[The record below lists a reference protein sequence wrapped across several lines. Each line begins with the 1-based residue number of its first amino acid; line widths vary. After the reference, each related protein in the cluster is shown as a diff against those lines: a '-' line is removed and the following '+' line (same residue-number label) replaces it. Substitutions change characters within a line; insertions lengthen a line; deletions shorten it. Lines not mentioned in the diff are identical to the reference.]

1 MEYSFYDF
9 LKLLGSLALFLY
21 GMKIMSEGLQ
31 KFAGDR
37 LRKILT
43 AMTTNRVTGVLTGVL
58 ITALVQSSSATTVMV
73 VSFVNAGLLTLSQ
86 SIGVIMG
93 ANIGTTVTAWIIS
106 ALGFKVDIAAFALPL
121 LAFGIPLLFSQKSNR
136 KSVGE
141 FIFGFSFLF
150 MGLSYLKNNA
160 PDLSQNP
167 DMLSFVQD
175 YTDMGFISILLFVG
189 IGTVLTMIVQ
199 ASAATMAITLI
210 MCANGWISF
219 ELGAA
224 LVLGENIGTT
234 ITGWLVSAGEWA
246 KMFSPSTLAP
256 IAVMVGVIITLVGKR
271 QQSKD
276 VAGIIIGFGILFI
289 GMNTMS
295 DAVYPLRESEVFKT
309 AFISMGSNPFLGI
322 LVGAGVTAI
331 IQSSS
336 ASQGILLSLASA
348 GLVPTNA
355 AVFIIMGQNI
365 GTCVTAILSSV
376 GASKNAKCVGTM
388 HLTFNIAGTI
398 IFSILAMFLFARLDP
413 SYGEGIINMTQI
425 SFIHTVFN
433 VGTTI
438 ILMPFSGY
446 IIKFAMKV
454 NGLKAVETKSDEAEL
469 VHLDKRMMSTP
480 SVAVEGA
487 KLETIRMGR
496 IARENLSLA
505 LSTLSDHDEEKM
517 ADVKQREFVIDKL
530 CDNISKYLIDLCMLH
545 LSDKDNEMVTSLLN
559 TVSDMERVGDHAENI
574 VELAEE
580 MKQEG
585 ISFSDTALEELNEMS
600 TTTLGAYDNAV
611 KALELDDITYA
622 VKTSFLEDQVDAM
635 EKKLRAG
642 HIERLSNA
650 ECSVNAGIHF
660 IDLLGNLER
669 VSDHAMNIA
678 QVVLN
683 EHRAEKN
690 FHEEKNVE

>member
-1 MEYSFYDF
+1 MSSIVIPFI
-9 LKLLGSLALFLY
+9 GGLAMFIY
-21 GMKIMSEGLQ
+21 GMNIMADGLQ
-31 KFAGDR
+31 HAAGSKMK
-37 LRKILT
+37 KILE
-43 AMTTNRVTGVLTGVL
+43 VLTQNKLMGIAL
-58 ITALVQSSSATTVMV
+58 GALVTAIIQSSSATTVMV
-73 VSFVNAGLLTLSQ
+73 VGFVNAGLMNLTQAIS
-86 SIGVIMG
+86 VIMG
-93 ANIGTTVTAWIIS
+93 A
-106 ALGFKVDIAAFALPL
+106 
-121 LAFGIPLLFSQKSNR
+121 
-136 KSVGE
+136 
-141 FIFGFSFLF
+141 
-150 MGLSYLKNNA
+150 
-160 PDLSQNP
+160 
-167 DMLSFVQD
+167 
-175 YTDMGFISILLFVG
+175 
-189 IGTVLTMIVQ
+189 
-199 ASAATMAITLI
+199 
-210 MCANGWISF
+210 
-219 ELGAA
+219 
-224 LVLGENIGTT
+224 NIGTT

-295 DAVYPLRESEVFKT
+295 DAVYPLRESEVFRT
-309 AFISMGSNPFLGI
+309 AFVSMGSNPFLGI

-388 HLTFNIAGTI
+388 HLTFNIIGTV
-398 IFSILAMFLFARLDP
+398 IFSILAMLLFARLDP

-433 VGTTI
+433 VGTTV

-611 KALELDDITYA
+611 KALELDDVTYA

>member
-1 MEYSFYDF
+1 MSSIVIPFI
-9 LKLLGSLALFLY
+9 GGLAMFIY
-21 GMKIMSEGLQ
+21 GMNIMADGLQ
-31 KFAGDR
+31 HAAGSKMK
-37 LRKILT
+37 KILE
-43 AMTTNRVTGVLTGVL
+43 VLTQNKLMGIAL
-58 ITALVQSSSATTVMV
+58 GALVTAIIQSSSATTVMV
-73 VSFVNAGLLTLSQ
+73 VGFVNAGLMNLTQAIS
-86 SIGVIMG
+86 VIMG
-93 ANIGTTVTAWIIS
+93 A
-106 ALGFKVDIAAFALPL
+106 
-121 LAFGIPLLFSQKSNR
+121 
-136 KSVGE
+136 
-141 FIFGFSFLF
+141 
-150 MGLSYLKNNA
+150 
-160 PDLSQNP
+160 
-167 DMLSFVQD
+167 
-175 YTDMGFISILLFVG
+175 
-189 IGTVLTMIVQ
+189 
-199 ASAATMAITLI
+199 
-210 MCANGWISF
+210 
-219 ELGAA
+219 
-224 LVLGENIGTT
+224 NIGTT

-398 IFSILAMFLFARLDP
+398 IFSILAIFLFARLDP

-574 VELAEE
+574 VPLAEE

>member
-1 MEYSFYDF
+1 MSSIVIPFI
-9 LKLLGSLALFLY
+9 GGLAMFIY
-21 GMKIMSEGLQ
+21 GMNIMADGLQ
-31 KFAGDR
+31 HAAGSKMK
-37 LRKILT
+37 KILE
-43 AMTTNRVTGVLTGVL
+43 VLTQNKLMGIAL
-58 ITALVQSSSATTVMV
+58 GALVTAIIQSSSATTVMV
-73 VSFVNAGLLTLSQ
+73 VGFVNAGLMNLTQAIS
-86 SIGVIMG
+86 VIMG
-93 ANIGTTVTAWIIS
+93 A
-106 ALGFKVDIAAFALPL
+106 
-121 LAFGIPLLFSQKSNR
+121 
-136 KSVGE
+136 
-141 FIFGFSFLF
+141 
-150 MGLSYLKNNA
+150 
-160 PDLSQNP
+160 
-167 DMLSFVQD
+167 
-175 YTDMGFISILLFVG
+175 
-189 IGTVLTMIVQ
+189 
-199 ASAATMAITLI
+199 
-210 MCANGWISF
+210 
-219 ELGAA
+219 
-224 LVLGENIGTT
+224 NIGTT

-246 KMFSPSTLAP
+246 KMFSPATLAP

-295 DAVYPLRESEVFKT
+295 DAVYPLRESEVFRT
-309 AFISMGSNPFLGI
+309 AFVSMGSNPFLGI

-398 IFSILAMFLFARLDP
+398 IFSILAMLLFARLDP

-433 VGTTI
+433 VGTTV

-574 VELAEE
+574 MELAEE

>member
-1 MEYSFYDF
+1 MSSIVIPFI
-9 LKLLGSLALFLY
+9 GGLAMFIY
-21 GMKIMSEGLQ
+21 GMNIMADGLQ
-31 KFAGDR
+31 HAAGSKMK
-37 LRKILT
+37 KILE
-43 AMTTNRVTGVLTGVL
+43 VLTQNKLMGIAL
-58 ITALVQSSSATTVMV
+58 GALVTAIIQSSSATTVMV
-73 VSFVNAGLLTLSQ
+73 VGFVNAGLMNLTQAIS
-86 SIGVIMG
+86 VIMG
-93 ANIGTTVTAWIIS
+93 A
-106 ALGFKVDIAAFALPL
+106 
-121 LAFGIPLLFSQKSNR
+121 
-136 KSVGE
+136 
-141 FIFGFSFLF
+141 
-150 MGLSYLKNNA
+150 
-160 PDLSQNP
+160 
-167 DMLSFVQD
+167 
-175 YTDMGFISILLFVG
+175 
-189 IGTVLTMIVQ
+189 
-199 ASAATMAITLI
+199 
-210 MCANGWISF
+210 
-219 ELGAA
+219 
-224 LVLGENIGTT
+224 NIGTT

-388 HLTFNIAGTI
+388 HLTFNIIGTV
-398 IFSILAMFLFARLDP
+398 IFSILAMLLFARLDP

-642 HIERLSNA
+642 HIDRLSNA

>member
-1 MEYSFYDF
+1 MSSIVIPFI
-9 LKLLGSLALFLY
+9 GGLAMFIY
-21 GMKIMSEGLQ
+21 GMNIMADGLQ
-31 KFAGDR
+31 HAAGSKMK
-37 LRKILT
+37 KILE
-43 AMTTNRVTGVLTGVL
+43 VLTQNKLMGIAL
-58 ITALVQSSSATTVMV
+58 GALVTAIIQSSSATTVMV
-73 VSFVNAGLLTLSQ
+73 VGFVNAGLMNLTQAIS
-86 SIGVIMG
+86 VIMG
-93 ANIGTTVTAWIIS
+93 A
-106 ALGFKVDIAAFALPL
+106 
-121 LAFGIPLLFSQKSNR
+121 
-136 KSVGE
+136 
-141 FIFGFSFLF
+141 
-150 MGLSYLKNNA
+150 
-160 PDLSQNP
+160 
-167 DMLSFVQD
+167 
-175 YTDMGFISILLFVG
+175 
-189 IGTVLTMIVQ
+189 
-199 ASAATMAITLI
+199 
-210 MCANGWISF
+210 
-219 ELGAA
+219 
-224 LVLGENIGTT
+224 NIGTT

-246 KMFSPSTLAP
+246 KMFSPATLAP

-388 HLTFNIAGTI
+388 HLTFNIIGTV
-398 IFSILAMFLFARLDP
+398 IFSILAMLLFARLDP

-433 VGTTI
+433 VGTTV

-480 SVAVEGA
+480 PVAVEGA

>member
-1 MEYSFYDF
+1 MSSIVIPFI
-9 LKLLGSLALFLY
+9 GGLAMFIY
-21 GMKIMSEGLQ
+21 GMNIMADGLQ
-31 KFAGDR
+31 HAAGSKMK
-37 LRKILT
+37 KILE
-43 AMTTNRVTGVLTGVL
+43 VLTQNKLMGIAL
-58 ITALVQSSSATTVMV
+58 GALVTAIIQSSSATTVMV
-73 VSFVNAGLLTLSQ
+73 VGFVNAGLMNLTQAIS
-86 SIGVIMG
+86 VIMG
-93 ANIGTTVTAWIIS
+93 A
-106 ALGFKVDIAAFALPL
+106 
-121 LAFGIPLLFSQKSNR
+121 
-136 KSVGE
+136 
-141 FIFGFSFLF
+141 
-150 MGLSYLKNNA
+150 
-160 PDLSQNP
+160 
-167 DMLSFVQD
+167 
-175 YTDMGFISILLFVG
+175 
-189 IGTVLTMIVQ
+189 
-199 ASAATMAITLI
+199 
-210 MCANGWISF
+210 
-219 ELGAA
+219 
-224 LVLGENIGTT
+224 NIGTT

-295 DAVYPLRESEVFKT
+295 DAVYPLRESEVFRT
-309 AFISMGSNPFLGI
+309 AFVSMGSNPFLGI

-433 VGTTI
+433 VGTTV

-530 CDNISKYLIDLCMLH
+530 CDSISKYLIDLCMLH

-580 MKQEG
+580 MRQEG

>member
-1 MEYSFYDF
+1 MQLEGISVLFSFIGG
-9 LKLLGSLALFLY
+9 LGMFLY
-21 GMKIMSEGLQ
+21 GMHVMANGLQ
-31 KFAGDR
+31 HFAGGKMQR
-37 LRKILT
+37 LMSFLTQNRLMAILVGTLVT
-43 AMTTNRVTGVLTGVL
+43 AV
-58 ITALVQSSSATTVMV
+58 IQSSSATTVMV
-73 VSFVNAGLLTLSQ
+73 VGFVNAGMLNLSQ
-86 SIGVIMG
+86 AVGVIMG
-93 ANIGTTVTAWIIS
+93 A
-106 ALGFKVDIAAFALPL
+106 
-121 LAFGIPLLFSQKSNR
+121 
-136 KSVGE
+136 
-141 FIFGFSFLF
+141 
-150 MGLSYLKNNA
+150 
-160 PDLSQNP
+160 
-167 DMLSFVQD
+167 
-175 YTDMGFISILLFVG
+175 
-189 IGTVLTMIVQ
+189 
-199 ASAATMAITLI
+199 
-210 MCANGWISF
+210 
-219 ELGAA
+219 
-224 LVLGENIGTT
+224 NIGTT

-388 HLTFNIAGTI
+388 HLTFNIIGTV
-398 IFSILAMFLFARLDP
+398 IFSILAMLLFARLDP

>member
-1 MEYSFYDF
+1 MSSIVIPFI
-9 LKLLGSLALFLY
+9 GGLAMFIY
-21 GMKIMSEGLQ
+21 GMNIMADGLQ
-31 KFAGDR
+31 HAAGSKMK
-37 LRKILT
+37 KILE
-43 AMTTNRVTGVLTGVL
+43 VLTQNKLMGIAL
-58 ITALVQSSSATTVMV
+58 GALVTAIIQSSSATTVMV
-73 VSFVNAGLLTLSQ
+73 VGFVNAGLMNLTQAIS
-86 SIGVIMG
+86 VIMG
-93 ANIGTTVTAWIIS
+93 A
-106 ALGFKVDIAAFALPL
+106 
-121 LAFGIPLLFSQKSNR
+121 
-136 KSVGE
+136 
-141 FIFGFSFLF
+141 
-150 MGLSYLKNNA
+150 
-160 PDLSQNP
+160 
-167 DMLSFVQD
+167 
-175 YTDMGFISILLFVG
+175 
-189 IGTVLTMIVQ
+189 
-199 ASAATMAITLI
+199 
-210 MCANGWISF
+210 
-219 ELGAA
+219 
-224 LVLGENIGTT
+224 NIGTT

-517 ADVKQREFVIDKL
+517 ADVKQIEFVIDKL

>member
-1 MEYSFYDF
+1 MSSIVIPFI
-9 LKLLGSLALFLY
+9 GGLAMFIY
-21 GMKIMSEGLQ
+21 GMNIMADGLQ
-31 KFAGDR
+31 HAAGSKMK
-37 LRKILT
+37 KILE
-43 AMTTNRVTGVLTGVL
+43 VLTQNKLMGIAL
-58 ITALVQSSSATTVMV
+58 GALVTAIIQSSSATTVMV
-73 VSFVNAGLLTLSQ
+73 VGFVNAGLMNLTQAIS
-86 SIGVIMG
+86 VIMG
-93 ANIGTTVTAWIIS
+93 A
-106 ALGFKVDIAAFALPL
+106 
-121 LAFGIPLLFSQKSNR
+121 
-136 KSVGE
+136 
-141 FIFGFSFLF
+141 
-150 MGLSYLKNNA
+150 
-160 PDLSQNP
+160 
-167 DMLSFVQD
+167 
-175 YTDMGFISILLFVG
+175 
-189 IGTVLTMIVQ
+189 
-199 ASAATMAITLI
+199 
-210 MCANGWISF
+210 
-219 ELGAA
+219 
-224 LVLGENIGTT
+224 NIGTT

-454 NGLKAVETKSDEAEL
+454 NGLKVVETKSDEAEL

>member
-1 MEYSFYDF
+1 MSSIVIPFI
-9 LKLLGSLALFLY
+9 GGLAMFIY
-21 GMKIMSEGLQ
+21 GMNIMADGLQ
-31 KFAGDR
+31 HAAGSKMK
-37 LRKILT
+37 KILE
-43 AMTTNRVTGVLTGVL
+43 VLTQNKLMGIAL
-58 ITALVQSSSATTVMV
+58 GALVTAIIQSSSATTVMV
-73 VSFVNAGLLTLSQ
+73 VGFVNAGLMNLTQAIS
-86 SIGVIMG
+86 VIMG
-93 ANIGTTVTAWIIS
+93 A
-106 ALGFKVDIAAFALPL
+106 
-121 LAFGIPLLFSQKSNR
+121 
-136 KSVGE
+136 
-141 FIFGFSFLF
+141 
-150 MGLSYLKNNA
+150 
-160 PDLSQNP
+160 
-167 DMLSFVQD
+167 
-175 YTDMGFISILLFVG
+175 
-189 IGTVLTMIVQ
+189 
-199 ASAATMAITLI
+199 
-210 MCANGWISF
+210 
-219 ELGAA
+219 
-224 LVLGENIGTT
+224 NIGTT

-398 IFSILAMFLFARLDP
+398 IFSILAMLLFARLDP

-530 CDNISKYLIDLCMLH
+530 CDSISKYLIDLCMLH

-580 MKQEG
+580 MRQEG

>member
-1 MEYSFYDF
+1 MSSIVIPFI
-9 LKLLGSLALFLY
+9 GGLAMFIY
-21 GMKIMSEGLQ
+21 GMNIMADGLQ
-31 KFAGDR
+31 HAAGSKMK
-37 LRKILT
+37 KILE
-43 AMTTNRVTGVLTGVL
+43 VLTQNKLMGIAL
-58 ITALVQSSSATTVMV
+58 GALVTAIIQSSSATTVMV
-73 VSFVNAGLLTLSQ
+73 VGFVNAGLMNLTQAIS
-86 SIGVIMG
+86 VIMG
-93 ANIGTTVTAWIIS
+93 A
-106 ALGFKVDIAAFALPL
+106 
-121 LAFGIPLLFSQKSNR
+121 
-136 KSVGE
+136 
-141 FIFGFSFLF
+141 
-150 MGLSYLKNNA
+150 
-160 PDLSQNP
+160 
-167 DMLSFVQD
+167 
-175 YTDMGFISILLFVG
+175 
-189 IGTVLTMIVQ
+189 
-199 ASAATMAITLI
+199 
-210 MCANGWISF
+210 
-219 ELGAA
+219 
-224 LVLGENIGTT
+224 NIGTT

-256 IAVMVGVIITLVGKR
+256 IAVMVGVIVTLVGKR

-295 DAVYPLRESEVFKT
+295 DAVYPLRESEVFRT
-309 AFISMGSNPFLGI
+309 AFVSMGSNPFLGI

-433 VGTTI
+433 VGTTV

>member
-1 MEYSFYDF
+1 MSSIVIPFI
-9 LKLLGSLALFLY
+9 GGLAMFIY
-21 GMKIMSEGLQ
+21 GMNIMADGLQ
-31 KFAGDR
+31 HAAGSKMK
-37 LRKILT
+37 KILE
-43 AMTTNRVTGVLTGVL
+43 VLTQNKLMGIAL
-58 ITALVQSSSATTVMV
+58 GALVTAIIQSSSATTVMV
-73 VSFVNAGLLTLSQ
+73 VGFVNAGLMNLTQAIS
-86 SIGVIMG
+86 VIMG
-93 ANIGTTVTAWIIS
+93 A
-106 ALGFKVDIAAFALPL
+106 
-121 LAFGIPLLFSQKSNR
+121 
-136 KSVGE
+136 
-141 FIFGFSFLF
+141 
-150 MGLSYLKNNA
+150 
-160 PDLSQNP
+160 
-167 DMLSFVQD
+167 
-175 YTDMGFISILLFVG
+175 
-189 IGTVLTMIVQ
+189 
-199 ASAATMAITLI
+199 
-210 MCANGWISF
+210 
-219 ELGAA
+219 
-224 LVLGENIGTT
+224 NIGTT

-469 VHLDKRMMSTP
+469 VHLDKRMMSPP
-480 SVAVEGA
+480 SDAVEGA

-642 HIERLSNA
+642 HIDRLSNA

>member
-1 MEYSFYDF
+1 MSSIVIPFI
-9 LKLLGSLALFLY
+9 GGLAMFIY
-21 GMKIMSEGLQ
+21 GMNIMADGLQ
-31 KFAGDR
+31 HAAGSKMK
-37 LRKILT
+37 KILE
-43 AMTTNRVTGVLTGVL
+43 VLTQNKLMGIAL
-58 ITALVQSSSATTVMV
+58 GALVTAIIQSSSATTVMV
-73 VSFVNAGLLTLSQ
+73 VGFVNAGLMNLTQAIS
-86 SIGVIMG
+86 VIMG
-93 ANIGTTVTAWIIS
+93 A
-106 ALGFKVDIAAFALPL
+106 
-121 LAFGIPLLFSQKSNR
+121 
-136 KSVGE
+136 
-141 FIFGFSFLF
+141 
-150 MGLSYLKNNA
+150 
-160 PDLSQNP
+160 
-167 DMLSFVQD
+167 
-175 YTDMGFISILLFVG
+175 
-189 IGTVLTMIVQ
+189 
-199 ASAATMAITLI
+199 
-210 MCANGWISF
+210 
-219 ELGAA
+219 
-224 LVLGENIGTT
+224 NIGTT

-246 KMFSPSTLAP
+246 KMFSPATLAP

-433 VGTTI
+433 VGTTV

-446 IIKFAMKV
+446 IIKFAMKI

>member
-1 MEYSFYDF
+1 MSSIVIPFI
-9 LKLLGSLALFLY
+9 GGLAMFIY
-21 GMKIMSEGLQ
+21 GMNIMADGLQ
-31 KFAGDR
+31 HAAGSKMK
-37 LRKILT
+37 KILE
-43 AMTTNRVTGVLTGVL
+43 VLTQNKLMGIAL
-58 ITALVQSSSATTVMV
+58 GALVTAIIQSSSATTVMV
-73 VSFVNAGLLTLSQ
+73 VGFVNAGLMNLTQAIS
-86 SIGVIMG
+86 VIMG
-93 ANIGTTVTAWIIS
+93 A
-106 ALGFKVDIAAFALPL
+106 
-121 LAFGIPLLFSQKSNR
+121 
-136 KSVGE
+136 
-141 FIFGFSFLF
+141 
-150 MGLSYLKNNA
+150 
-160 PDLSQNP
+160 
-167 DMLSFVQD
+167 
-175 YTDMGFISILLFVG
+175 
-189 IGTVLTMIVQ
+189 
-199 ASAATMAITLI
+199 
-210 MCANGWISF
+210 
-219 ELGAA
+219 
-224 LVLGENIGTT
+224 NIGTT

-622 VKTSFLEDQVDAM
+622 IKTSFLEDQVDAM

>member
-1 MEYSFYDF
+1 MSSIVIPFI
-9 LKLLGSLALFLY
+9 GGLAMFIY
-21 GMKIMSEGLQ
+21 GMNIMADGLQ
-31 KFAGDR
+31 HAAGSKMK
-37 LRKILT
+37 KILE
-43 AMTTNRVTGVLTGVL
+43 VLTQNKLMGIAL
-58 ITALVQSSSATTVMV
+58 GALVTAIIQSSSATTVMV
-73 VSFVNAGLLTLSQ
+73 VGFVNAGLMNLTQ
-86 SIGVIMG
+86 AITVIMG
-93 ANIGTTVTAWIIS
+93 A
-106 ALGFKVDIAAFALPL
+106 
-121 LAFGIPLLFSQKSNR
+121 
-136 KSVGE
+136 
-141 FIFGFSFLF
+141 
-150 MGLSYLKNNA
+150 
-160 PDLSQNP
+160 
-167 DMLSFVQD
+167 
-175 YTDMGFISILLFVG
+175 
-189 IGTVLTMIVQ
+189 
-199 ASAATMAITLI
+199 
-210 MCANGWISF
+210 
-219 ELGAA
+219 
-224 LVLGENIGTT
+224 NIGTT

-256 IAVMVGVIITLVGKR
+256 IAVMVGVIITLMGKK

-309 AFISMGSNPFLGI
+309 AFVSMGSNPFLGI

-365 GTCVTAILSSV
+365 GTCVTAILSSI

-388 HLTFNIAGTI
+388 HLTFNISGTI
-398 IFSILAMFLFARLDP
+398 IFSIIAMILFARLDP

-433 VGTTI
+433 IGTTI
-438 ILMPFSGY
+438 ILMPFSGW

-454 NGLKAVETKSDEAEL
+454 NGIKAVETKNDEAEL

-505 LSTLSDHDEEKM
+505 LSTLSDHDEEKI
-517 ADVKQREFVIDKL
+517 ADVKEREFVIDKL
-530 CDNISKYLIDLCMLH
+530 CDSISKYLIDLCMLH

-580 MKQEG
+580 MRQEG

-690 FHEEKNVE
+690 FHDEKNVE

>member
-1 MEYSFYDF
+1 MSSIVIPFI
-9 LKLLGSLALFLY
+9 GGLAMFIY
-21 GMKIMSEGLQ
+21 GMNIMADGLQ
-31 KFAGDR
+31 HAAGSKMK
-37 LRKILT
+37 KILE
-43 AMTTNRVTGVLTGVL
+43 VLTQNKLMGIAL
-58 ITALVQSSSATTVMV
+58 GALVTAIIQSSSATTVMV
-73 VSFVNAGLLTLSQ
+73 VGFVNAGLMNLTQAIS
-86 SIGVIMG
+86 VIMG
-93 ANIGTTVTAWIIS
+93 A
-106 ALGFKVDIAAFALPL
+106 
-121 LAFGIPLLFSQKSNR
+121 
-136 KSVGE
+136 
-141 FIFGFSFLF
+141 
-150 MGLSYLKNNA
+150 
-160 PDLSQNP
+160 
-167 DMLSFVQD
+167 
-175 YTDMGFISILLFVG
+175 
-189 IGTVLTMIVQ
+189 
-199 ASAATMAITLI
+199 
-210 MCANGWISF
+210 
-219 ELGAA
+219 
-224 LVLGENIGTT
+224 NIGTT

-480 SVAVEGA
+480 SVAAEGA

>member
-1 MEYSFYDF
+1 MSSIVIPFI
-9 LKLLGSLALFLY
+9 GGLAMFIY
-21 GMKIMSEGLQ
+21 GMNIMADGLQ
-31 KFAGDR
+31 HAAGSKMK
-37 LRKILT
+37 KILE
-43 AMTTNRVTGVLTGVL
+43 VLTQNKLMGIAL
-58 ITALVQSSSATTVMV
+58 GALVTAIIQSSSATTVMV
-73 VSFVNAGLLTLSQ
+73 VGFVNAGLMNLTQAIS
-86 SIGVIMG
+86 VIMG
-93 ANIGTTVTAWIIS
+93 A
-106 ALGFKVDIAAFALPL
+106 
-121 LAFGIPLLFSQKSNR
+121 
-136 KSVGE
+136 
-141 FIFGFSFLF
+141 
-150 MGLSYLKNNA
+150 
-160 PDLSQNP
+160 
-167 DMLSFVQD
+167 
-175 YTDMGFISILLFVG
+175 
-189 IGTVLTMIVQ
+189 
-199 ASAATMAITLI
+199 
-210 MCANGWISF
+210 
-219 ELGAA
+219 
-224 LVLGENIGTT
+224 NIGTT

-246 KMFSPSTLAP
+246 KMFSPATLAP

-388 HLTFNIAGTI
+388 HLTFNIIGTV
-398 IFSILAMFLFARLDP
+398 IFSILAMLLFARLDP

-433 VGTTI
+433 VGTTV

-454 NGLKAVETKSDEAEL
+454 NGLKAVETKNDEAEL

-642 HIERLSNA
+642 HIDRLSNA

>member
-1 MEYSFYDF
+1 MSSIVIPFI
-9 LKLLGSLALFLY
+9 GGLAMFIY
-21 GMKIMSEGLQ
+21 GMNIMADGLQ
-31 KFAGDR
+31 HAAGSKMK
-37 LRKILT
+37 KILE
-43 AMTTNRVTGVLTGVL
+43 VLTQNKLMGIAL
-58 ITALVQSSSATTVMV
+58 GALVTAIIQSSSATTVMV
-73 VSFVNAGLLTLSQ
+73 VGFVNAGLMNLTQAIS
-86 SIGVIMG
+86 VIMG
-93 ANIGTTVTAWIIS
+93 A
-106 ALGFKVDIAAFALPL
+106 
-121 LAFGIPLLFSQKSNR
+121 
-136 KSVGE
+136 
-141 FIFGFSFLF
+141 
-150 MGLSYLKNNA
+150 
-160 PDLSQNP
+160 
-167 DMLSFVQD
+167 
-175 YTDMGFISILLFVG
+175 
-189 IGTVLTMIVQ
+189 
-199 ASAATMAITLI
+199 
-210 MCANGWISF
+210 
-219 ELGAA
+219 
-224 LVLGENIGTT
+224 NIGTT

-256 IAVMVGVIITLVGKR
+256 IAVMVGVIVTLVGKR

-690 FHEEKNVE
+690 FHEEKNVK

>member
-1 MEYSFYDF
+1 SIVIPFI
-9 LKLLGSLALFLY
+9 GGLAMFIY
-21 GMKIMSEGLQ
+21 GMNIMADGLQ
-31 KFAGDR
+31 HAAGSKMK
-37 LRKILT
+37 KILE
-43 AMTTNRVTGVLTGVL
+43 VLTQNKLMGIAL
-58 ITALVQSSSATTVMV
+58 GALVTAIIQSSSATTVMV
-73 VSFVNAGLLTLSQ
+73 VGFVNAGLMNLTQAIS
-86 SIGVIMG
+86 VIMG
-93 ANIGTTVTAWIIS
+93 A
-106 ALGFKVDIAAFALPL
+106 
-121 LAFGIPLLFSQKSNR
+121 
-136 KSVGE
+136 
-141 FIFGFSFLF
+141 
-150 MGLSYLKNNA
+150 
-160 PDLSQNP
+160 
-167 DMLSFVQD
+167 
-175 YTDMGFISILLFVG
+175 
-189 IGTVLTMIVQ
+189 
-199 ASAATMAITLI
+199 
-210 MCANGWISF
+210 
-219 ELGAA
+219 
-224 LVLGENIGTT
+224 NIGTT

-256 IAVMVGVIITLVGKR
+256 IAVMVGVIVTLVGKR

-642 HIERLSNA
+642 HIDRLSNA

>member
-1 MEYSFYDF
+1 MSSIVIPFI
-9 LKLLGSLALFLY
+9 GGLAMFIY
-21 GMKIMSEGLQ
+21 GMNIMADGLQ
-31 KFAGDR
+31 HAAGSKMK
-37 LRKILT
+37 KILE
-43 AMTTNRVTGVLTGVL
+43 VLTQNKLMGIAL
-58 ITALVQSSSATTVMV
+58 GALVTAIIQSSSATTVMV
-73 VSFVNAGLLTLSQ
+73 VGFVNAGLMNLTQAIS
-86 SIGVIMG
+86 VIMG
-93 ANIGTTVTAWIIS
+93 A
-106 ALGFKVDIAAFALPL
+106 
-121 LAFGIPLLFSQKSNR
+121 
-136 KSVGE
+136 
-141 FIFGFSFLF
+141 
-150 MGLSYLKNNA
+150 
-160 PDLSQNP
+160 
-167 DMLSFVQD
+167 
-175 YTDMGFISILLFVG
+175 
-189 IGTVLTMIVQ
+189 
-199 ASAATMAITLI
+199 
-210 MCANGWISF
+210 
-219 ELGAA
+219 
-224 LVLGENIGTT
+224 NIGTT

-398 IFSILAMFLFARLDP
+398 IFSILAMLLFARLDP

-642 HIERLSNA
+642 HIDRLSNA

>member
-1 MEYSFYDF
+1 MSSIVIPFI
-9 LKLLGSLALFLY
+9 GGLAMFIY
-21 GMKIMSEGLQ
+21 GMNIMADGLQ
-31 KFAGDR
+31 HAAGSKMK
-37 LRKILT
+37 KILE
-43 AMTTNRVTGVLTGVL
+43 VLTQNKLMGIAL
-58 ITALVQSSSATTVMV
+58 GALVTAIIQSSSATTVMV
-73 VSFVNAGLLTLSQ
+73 VGFVNAGLMNLTQAIS
-86 SIGVIMG
+86 VIMG
-93 ANIGTTVTAWIIS
+93 A
-106 ALGFKVDIAAFALPL
+106 
-121 LAFGIPLLFSQKSNR
+121 
-136 KSVGE
+136 
-141 FIFGFSFLF
+141 
-150 MGLSYLKNNA
+150 
-160 PDLSQNP
+160 
-167 DMLSFVQD
+167 
-175 YTDMGFISILLFVG
+175 
-189 IGTVLTMIVQ
+189 
-199 ASAATMAITLI
+199 
-210 MCANGWISF
+210 
-219 ELGAA
+219 
-224 LVLGENIGTT
+224 NIGTT

-246 KMFSPSTLAP
+246 KMFSPATLAP

-355 AVFIIMGQNI
+355 TVFIIMGQNI

-433 VGTTI
+433 VGTTV

-446 IIKFAMKV
+446 IIKFAMKI

-611 KALELDDITYA
+611 KALELDDVTYA

>member
-1 MEYSFYDF
+1 MSSIVIPFI
-9 LKLLGSLALFLY
+9 GGLAMFIY
-21 GMKIMSEGLQ
+21 GMNIMADGLQ
-31 KFAGDR
+31 HAAGSKMK
-37 LRKILT
+37 KILE
-43 AMTTNRVTGVLTGVL
+43 VLTQNKLMGIAL
-58 ITALVQSSSATTVMV
+58 GALVTAIIQSSSATTVMV
-73 VSFVNAGLLTLSQ
+73 VGFVNAGLMNLTQAIS
-86 SIGVIMG
+86 VIMG
-93 ANIGTTVTAWIIS
+93 A
-106 ALGFKVDIAAFALPL
+106 
-121 LAFGIPLLFSQKSNR
+121 
-136 KSVGE
+136 
-141 FIFGFSFLF
+141 
-150 MGLSYLKNNA
+150 
-160 PDLSQNP
+160 
-167 DMLSFVQD
+167 
-175 YTDMGFISILLFVG
+175 
-189 IGTVLTMIVQ
+189 
-199 ASAATMAITLI
+199 
-210 MCANGWISF
+210 
-219 ELGAA
+219 
-224 LVLGENIGTT
+224 NIGTT

-246 KMFSPSTLAP
+246 KRFSPSTLAP

-642 HIERLSNA
+642 HIDRLSNA

>member
-1 MEYSFYDF
+1 MSSIIIPFI
-9 LKLLGSLALFLY
+9 GGLAMFIY
-21 GMKIMSEGLQ
+21 GMNIMADGLQ
-31 KFAGDR
+31 HAAGSKMK
-37 LRKILT
+37 KILE
-43 AMTTNRVTGVLTGVL
+43 VLTQNKLMGIAL
-58 ITALVQSSSATTVMV
+58 GALVTAIIQSSSATTVMV
-73 VSFVNAGLLTLSQ
+73 VGFVNAGLMNLTQAIS
-86 SIGVIMG
+86 VIMG
-93 ANIGTTVTAWIIS
+93 A
-106 ALGFKVDIAAFALPL
+106 
-121 LAFGIPLLFSQKSNR
+121 
-136 KSVGE
+136 
-141 FIFGFSFLF
+141 
-150 MGLSYLKNNA
+150 
-160 PDLSQNP
+160 
-167 DMLSFVQD
+167 
-175 YTDMGFISILLFVG
+175 
-189 IGTVLTMIVQ
+189 
-199 ASAATMAITLI
+199 
-210 MCANGWISF
+210 
-219 ELGAA
+219 
-224 LVLGENIGTT
+224 NIGTT

-246 KMFSPSTLAP
+246 KMFSPATLAP

-295 DAVYPLRESEVFKT
+295 DAVYPLRESEVFRT
-309 AFISMGSNPFLGI
+309 AFVSMGSNPFLGI

-388 HLTFNIAGTI
+388 HLTFNIIGTV
-398 IFSILAMFLFARLDP
+398 IFSILAMLLFARLDP

-433 VGTTI
+433 VGTTV

>member
-1 MEYSFYDF
+1 MSSIVIPFI
-9 LKLLGSLALFLY
+9 GGLAMFIY
-21 GMKIMSEGLQ
+21 GMNIMADGLQ
-31 KFAGDR
+31 HAAGSKMK
-37 LRKILT
+37 KILE
-43 AMTTNRVTGVLTGVL
+43 VLTQNKLMGIAL
-58 ITALVQSSSATTVMV
+58 GALVTAIIQSSSATTVMV
-73 VSFVNAGLLTLSQ
+73 VGFVNAGLMNLTQAIS
-86 SIGVIMG
+86 VIMG
-93 ANIGTTVTAWIIS
+93 A
-106 ALGFKVDIAAFALPL
+106 
-121 LAFGIPLLFSQKSNR
+121 
-136 KSVGE
+136 
-141 FIFGFSFLF
+141 
-150 MGLSYLKNNA
+150 
-160 PDLSQNP
+160 
-167 DMLSFVQD
+167 
-175 YTDMGFISILLFVG
+175 
-189 IGTVLTMIVQ
+189 
-199 ASAATMAITLI
+199 
-210 MCANGWISF
+210 
-219 ELGAA
+219 
-224 LVLGENIGTT
+224 NIGTT

-295 DAVYPLRESEVFKT
+295 DAVYPLRESEVFRT
-309 AFISMGSNPFLGI
+309 AFVSMGSNPFLGI

-683 EHRAEKN
+683 EHRTEKN

>member
-1 MEYSFYDF
+1 MSSIVIPFI
-9 LKLLGSLALFLY
+9 GGLAMFIY
-21 GMKIMSEGLQ
+21 GMNIMADGLQ
-31 KFAGDR
+31 HAAGSKMK
-37 LRKILT
+37 KILE
-43 AMTTNRVTGVLTGVL
+43 VLTQNKLMGIAL
-58 ITALVQSSSATTVMV
+58 GALVTAIIQSSSATTVMV
-73 VSFVNAGLLTLSQ
+73 VGFVNAGLMNLTQAIS
-86 SIGVIMG
+86 VIMG
-93 ANIGTTVTAWIIS
+93 A
-106 ALGFKVDIAAFALPL
+106 
-121 LAFGIPLLFSQKSNR
+121 
-136 KSVGE
+136 
-141 FIFGFSFLF
+141 
-150 MGLSYLKNNA
+150 
-160 PDLSQNP
+160 
-167 DMLSFVQD
+167 
-175 YTDMGFISILLFVG
+175 
-189 IGTVLTMIVQ
+189 
-199 ASAATMAITLI
+199 
-210 MCANGWISF
+210 
-219 ELGAA
+219 
-224 LVLGENIGTT
+224 NIGTT

-365 GTCVTAILSSV
+365 GTCVTALLSSV

-433 VGTTI
+433 VGTTV

-454 NGLKAVETKSDEAEL
+454 NGLKAVETKNDEAEL

>member
-1 MEYSFYDF
+1 MSSIVIPFI
-9 LKLLGSLALFLY
+9 GGLAMFIY
-21 GMKIMSEGLQ
+21 GMNIMADGLQ
-31 KFAGDR
+31 HAAGSKMK
-37 LRKILT
+37 KILE
-43 AMTTNRVTGVLTGVL
+43 VLTQNKLMGIAL
-58 ITALVQSSSATTVMV
+58 GALVTAIIQSSSATTVMV
-73 VSFVNAGLLTLSQ
+73 VGFVNAGLMNLTQAIS
-86 SIGVIMG
+86 VIMG
-93 ANIGTTVTAWIIS
+93 A
-106 ALGFKVDIAAFALPL
+106 
-121 LAFGIPLLFSQKSNR
+121 
-136 KSVGE
+136 
-141 FIFGFSFLF
+141 
-150 MGLSYLKNNA
+150 
-160 PDLSQNP
+160 
-167 DMLSFVQD
+167 
-175 YTDMGFISILLFVG
+175 
-189 IGTVLTMIVQ
+189 
-199 ASAATMAITLI
+199 
-210 MCANGWISF
+210 
-219 ELGAA
+219 
-224 LVLGENIGTT
+224 NIGTT

-622 VKTSFLEDQVDAM
+622 VKTSFLEDQVDAV

>member
-1 MEYSFYDF
+1 MTIQNVLS
-9 LKLLGSLALFLY
+9 LLGGLALFLY
-21 GMKIMSEGLQ
+21 GMHMMSVGLETA
-31 KFAGDR
+31 AGDR
-37 LRKILT
+37 MKAILEKLT
-43 AMTTNRVTGVLTGVL
+43 SNRLLGVAVGAG
-58 ITALVQSSSATTVMV
+58 ITAVIQSSSATTVMV
-73 VSFVNAGLLTLSQ
+73 VGFVNAGLMNLTQAIS
-86 SIGVIMG
+86 VIMG
-93 ANIGTTVTAWIIS
+93 A
-106 ALGFKVDIAAFALPL
+106 
-121 LAFGIPLLFSQKSNR
+121 
-136 KSVGE
+136 
-141 FIFGFSFLF
+141 
-150 MGLSYLKNNA
+150 
-160 PDLSQNP
+160 
-167 DMLSFVQD
+167 
-175 YTDMGFISILLFVG
+175 
-189 IGTVLTMIVQ
+189 
-199 ASAATMAITLI
+199 
-210 MCANGWISF
+210 
-219 ELGAA
+219 
-224 LVLGENIGTT
+224 NIGTT